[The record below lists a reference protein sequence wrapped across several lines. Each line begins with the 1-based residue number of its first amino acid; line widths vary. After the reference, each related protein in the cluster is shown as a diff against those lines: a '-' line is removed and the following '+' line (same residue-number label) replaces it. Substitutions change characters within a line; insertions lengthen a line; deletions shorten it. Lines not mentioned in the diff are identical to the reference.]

1 MARWAPQG
9 AAEERGAGAEQS
21 VGGRSLRRVAGSII
35 KARKTFDRD
44 QRGGF
49 SWPSHY
55 QHQQQRRKTEVTCNE
70 AQSISWAFCLSV
82 SPSSPP
88 PSSSCS
94 PCALLFSFSSAVVVF
109 FGYFVF
115 ARIGVSKFRFNEFYQ
130 RDSLTKIDCHFV
142 CWWERERGGEWAA
155 G

>member
-1 MARWAPQG
+1 MSPTEG
-9 AAEERGAGAEQS
+9 AAGERGAGAEQS

-82 SPSSPP
+82 SASP
-88 PSSSCS
+88 PSSTSS
-94 PCALLFSFSSAVVVF
+94 AFPCALLFSFSAAVVVF
-109 FGYFVF
+109 LVILYSLVSGSQSF
-115 ARIGVSKFRFNEFYQ
+115 ALMSFISATV
-130 RDSLTKIDCHFV
+130 
-142 CWWERERGGEWAA
+142 
-155 G
+155 